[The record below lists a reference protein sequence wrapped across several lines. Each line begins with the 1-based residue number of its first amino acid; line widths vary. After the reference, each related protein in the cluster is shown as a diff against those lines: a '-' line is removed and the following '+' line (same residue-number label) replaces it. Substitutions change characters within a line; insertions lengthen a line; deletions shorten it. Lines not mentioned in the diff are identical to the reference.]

1 MNRIKSL
8 MEYVTLFR
16 TNQLVLKKR
25 KQLKTKNENL
35 SDTVKNHGNESE
47 ILNTAVDYNRNCK
60 IENIDDYENECKN
73 EIDDGNEESENEN
86 ESNSLDQN
94 SVVRI
99 FSWNGN
105 QDLNVS
111 LLPDLPLFPYKSE
124 HDNNGMYECILLV

>member
-1 MNRIKSL
+1 

-35 SDTVKNHGNESE
+35 SDTVENHGNESE

-111 LLPDLPLFPYKSE
+111 LLPDLPLFPYKPE